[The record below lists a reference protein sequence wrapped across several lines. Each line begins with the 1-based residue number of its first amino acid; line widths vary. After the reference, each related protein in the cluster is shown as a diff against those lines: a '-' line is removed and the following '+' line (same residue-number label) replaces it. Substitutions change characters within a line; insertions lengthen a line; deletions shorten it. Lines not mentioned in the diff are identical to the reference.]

1 MSKQDKINRLPLSA
15 WQAEIL
21 RLTAFHIEPTLPQN
35 ISWWTDLMGEPA
47 ETKTVQQRIGGQI
60 EQGLFTSI
68 RGVKLVNQVQP
79 HRIDWLLQIHEQ
91 EPQINA
97 FPTIG
102 QFIEVVEI
110 FVEVMSRWLKL
121 KTCPILQRLAL
132 GAILTYP
139 ADSYAAGYRQLSA
152 YLPNVKL
159 DPESSSDFLYQINRV
174 RDSTSKIDGLRINR
188 LSKWSVASLQTIGF
202 SLGQD
207 LDTSIDKG
215 SLLRACR
222 LELDVNTTT
231 DAKKPLPSNRINQ
244 IFKELVNLAKE
255 IIKEGDIP

>member
-15 WQAEIL
+15 WNAEIL
-21 RLTAFHIEPTLPQN
+21 RLTAFHIEPTSPQDIN
-35 ISWWTDLMGEPA
+35 WWADLMGEPA

-60 EQGLFTSI
+60 EQGLFTGI

-79 HRIDWLLQIHEQ
+79 HRIDWSLQLHEPD
-91 EPQINA
+91 PQINV

-110 FVEVMSRWLKL
+110 FVDVMARWLKL
-121 KTCPILQRLAL
+121 KTCPMLQRLAF

-139 ADSYAAGYRQLSA
+139 VDSHAAGYRQLSA

-174 RDSTSKIDGLRINR
+174 RDSTSKIDGLGINR
-188 LSKWSVASLQTIGF
+188 LSKWSVATLQTMSF
-202 SLGQD
+202 SFGQD
-207 LDTSIDKG
+207 LDTSMDKG
-215 SLLRACR
+215 SLLRACH
-222 LELDVNTTT
+222 LELDINTKT
-231 DAKKPLPSNRINQ
+231 DAKKPLPSNRIDQ
-244 IFKELVNLAKE
+244 IFQELVNLAKE